1 MTVKVIG
8 WIGVDAGLC
17 WIGDPSYVLP
27 DEDDTEN
34 PGADWEKFCDA
45 FQSGPRATLVGK
57 RTVAQSFPY
66 GNGGE
71 GLGVCVVTGNGD
83 GVYPVEADIEDGRV
97 KSVLI
102 TFIEDEEND

>member
-34 PGADWEKFCDA
+34 PGADWGKFVEQLDFDRA
-45 FQSGPRATLVGK
+45 GPIVK
-57 RTVAQSFPY
+57 SFSY

-71 GLGVCVVTGNGD
+71 GLGVCVETGMGD
-83 GVYPVEADIEDGRV
+83 GYYPVEADIEDGRV

-102 TFIEDEEND
+102 TFIEDEENK